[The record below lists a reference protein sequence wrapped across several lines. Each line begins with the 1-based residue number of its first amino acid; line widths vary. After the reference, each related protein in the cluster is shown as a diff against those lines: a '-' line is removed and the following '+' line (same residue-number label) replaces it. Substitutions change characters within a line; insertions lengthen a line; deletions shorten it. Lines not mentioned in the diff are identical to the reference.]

1 MAEIHKL
8 VQLYNE
14 HHTGIQAWLNENHG
28 NPEFQ
33 QRQHPL
39 VAGLAKY
46 KSEVLEELL
55 LEKGLDVCHFADIH
69 YFSPLPENW
78 ELDELEWKVGMFPRN
93 QGKLFYRAEVSRG
106 YGYDGK
112 LEVSNPEL
120 FLLCPEHFPKYAAN
134 NSQTQTKDGWKGQ
147 IQSGVTMINGKL
159 HPIADLEI
167 IIPQPPLR
175 KRPELVFKHFRF
187 L

>member
-14 HHTGIQAWLNENHG
+14 HHASIQTWLNENPG
-28 NPEFQ
+28 N
-33 QRQHPL
+33 HPITDSL
-39 VAGLAKY
+39 SKY
-46 KSEVLEELL
+46 RSGILEEIL
-55 LEKGLDVCHFADIH
+55 LEMGLEVCHFADIH
-69 YFSPLPENW
+69 YFSPLPEGW
-78 ELDELEWKVGMFPRN
+78 ELDDLKWNVGMFPRN

-106 YGYDGK
+106 FGQGGK
-112 LEVSNPEL
+112 LEVNNPEL
-120 FLLCPEHFPKYAAN
+120 FLLCPEHYPKYAVN
-134 NSQTQTKDGWKGQ
+134 NSQTQTKEGWKGQ

-167 IIPQPPLR
+167 TIPQPPLK